1 MHKGRDGRQITS
13 AGVYVERNDKRCV
26 VYRGTRAALIEAG
39 LTGPEHFPE
48 GHRRLTWHFPKS
60 GANWSI
66 RRKAGE
72 IYSLTK
78 LKDRRGVV
86 DAELDAFN
94 RAAVAEAR
102 RDPAFQRFME
112 GMRHSRERAG
122 QSAASDMRGQ
132 RSALPGAD
140 GPTARHA
147 SGASPRAAT
156 PGGLEAIAVATFLV
170 GFTIYLW
177 TRQA

>member
-13 AGVYVERNDKRCV
+13 AGVYVERNDRHCV

-39 LTGPEHFPE
+39 LAGPEHFPE

-86 DAELDAFN
+86 DAELNAFN
-94 RAAVAEAR
+94 RAAAAEAR

-122 QSAASDMRGQ
+122 QSTPSNV
-132 RSALPGAD
+132 ALPGAD
-140 GPTARHA
+140 WPAARPA
-147 SGASPRAAT
+147 RGASQRAAT

-177 TRQA
+177 TRQV